1 MFEPFFTTKE
11 VGQGTG
17 LGLATVYG
25 IVKQHEGE
33 VELESAP
40 GHGSSFRVFLPY
52 ASGPAE
58 VLDPS
63 GLAAPGGAGAV
74 LIAEDE
80 PEVRMLTARMLQRE
94 GYDVSGYT
102 HDMIDRHGVFEPGTA
117 FLQKPFSARAL
128 ARTVHDV
135 LAGG

>member
-1 MFEPFFTTKE
+1 
-11 VGQGTG
+11 V
-17 LGLATVYG
+17 
-25 IVKQHEGE
+25 
-33 VELESAP
+33 SA
-40 GHGSSFRVFLPY
+40 R
-52 ASGPAE
+52 
-58 VLDPS
+58 
-63 GLAAPGGAGAV
+63 GAGTV

-80 PEVRMLTARMLQRE
+80 AEVRMLTARILQRE
-94 GYDVSGYT
+94 GYDVLEAADGEEAVELAKGPARIDVLLTDVVMPGVSGSEVAARVRELRPDIKIIYMSGYT